1 MGKFKVDDRVIA
13 KGRGGVVGEHEGV
26 VSAFDDYSVLVEF
39 GDGWAGGH
47 DGSLGDKVQNRWFFS
62 PSVIRHAPLKIE
74 KGKFYKTRDGQ
85 KIGPM
90 YKFNGDTWAA
100 EGSGRLWID
109 TGERYYRIDRGGP
122 TDLVSEWTEPKVNVA
137 AQSDTLSDEYG
148 RGSAST
154 PSASND
160 NVAKPKFKVG
170 DWVKWPGNGW
180 LRYYEVAHIEGDS
193 FWIDSFG
200 IPMRYSLSSCDWLVR
215 SAASHGVD
223 PTAIV
228 ALIEDGQPKPAAR
241 PYIHNT
247 VGAATA
253 EANRLAAKHKGQEF
267 GVYVLNGTFQVPKP
281 TYDHEW
287 QRLAAAGQKVNAI
300 KELRAITGL
309 GLATAKNAV
318 EDWAA
323 RAA

>member
-1 MGKFKVDDRVIA
+1 
-13 KGRGGVVGEHEGV
+13 
-26 VSAFDDYSVLVEF
+26 
-39 GDGWAGGH
+39 
-47 DGSLGDKVQNRWFFS
+47 
-62 PSVIRHAPLKIE
+62 
-74 KGKFYKTRDGQ
+74 
-85 KIGPM
+85 
-90 YKFNGDTWAA
+90 
-100 EGSGRLWID
+100 
-109 TGERYYRIDRGGP
+109 
-122 TDLVSEWTEPKVNVA
+122 
-137 AQSDTLSDEYG
+137 
-148 RGSAST
+148 
-154 PSASND
+154 
-160 NVAKPKFKVG
+160 
-170 DWVKWPGNGW
+170 
-180 LRYYEVAHIEGDS
+180 
-193 FWIDSFG
+193 
-200 IPMRYSLSSCDWLVR
+200 MRYSLSSCDWLVR